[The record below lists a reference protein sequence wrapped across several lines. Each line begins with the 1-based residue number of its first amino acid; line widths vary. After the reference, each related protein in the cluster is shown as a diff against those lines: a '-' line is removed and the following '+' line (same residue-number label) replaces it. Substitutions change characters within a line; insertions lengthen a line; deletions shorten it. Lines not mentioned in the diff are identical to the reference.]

1 MEPIAGGWPAL
12 DRQQL
17 RQHER
22 SLGDPDD
29 AGPPV
34 CVAALYLQTGQF
46 DACHEYLRNA
56 IERFK
61 SATNAAVAG
70 YVANAGLSLPSSERQ
85 IENLSKM
92 AEYAASRTSW
102 NGFTR
107 ALAEYRQSHFRD
119 ALGLLDEALLEKW
132 DEPEGEIAA
141 YAVLAM
147 AHLQVSE
154 SEKARSDL
162 SKGIELAEKKK
173 LEKMGAGDLGNAWLQ
188 WILTQALLQEAKSL
202 VSGGTETAAGSK

>member
-1 MEPIAGGWPAL
+1 EQVSHSSGRELKASAL
-12 DRQQL
+12 PKIRGEAFARLGHWQEATTNLL
-17 RQHER
+17 RAIE
-22 SLGDPDD
+22 LDPDD

-107 ALAEYRQSHFRD
+107 ALAEYRQSHFRA
-119 ALGLLDEALLEKW
+119 ALGFLDEALRDEGE
-132 DEPEGEIAA
+132 EPEQDIGT
-141 YAVLAM
+141 YAL
-147 AHLQVSE
+147 
-154 SEKARSDL
+154 
-162 SKGIELAEKKK
+162 
-173 LEKMGAGDLGNAWLQ
+173 
-188 WILTQALLQEAKSL
+188 
-202 VSGGTETAAGSK
+202 